1 MAEFKTIKIS
11 SEVIRLAIH
20 EIVEKRLKSK
30 NNQILVDLAS
40 KSGSNNF
47 IGILYRAKFSSI
59 NDEVNTM
66 HTLIVKVAPQ
76 QSGRRERFQ
85 IRPLF
90 LREIFMYKKV
100 SSIEKLKQNFPPLMK
115 NSVHKILDLAI
126 LSTI

>member
-30 NNQILVDLAS
+30 NYQILVDLAS

-47 IGILYRAKFSSI
+47 IGIVYRATFSRKAESI
-59 NDEVNTM
+59 NDEENPM

-90 LREIFMYKKV
+90 LREIFMYEKV
-100 SSIEKLKQNFPPLMK
+100 SSIEKLKQNFPL
-115 NSVHKILDLAI
+115 
-126 LSTI
+126 